1 MKTVT
6 VKDLVIGAGAPKIIV
21 SLMAKDIARV
31 KSEALAYREAD
42 FDILEWRV
50 DHFADLSNVESV
62 MAAAKILRETM
73 PEKPLLFTF
82 RSAKEGGEQAISTEA
97 YIALNRAAIDS
108 GLVDMIDLEL
118 FTGDD
123 QVKETVA
130 YAHAH
135 DVKVV
140 MSNHDF
146 HKTPEAEEIIARLR
160 KMQSFDADI
169 PKIALMPQ
177 STSDVLT
184 LLAATLEMQEQYA
197 DRPIITMSMAKT
209 GVISRLAGEVFG
221 SAATFGAVK
230 KASAPGQISV
240 TDLRISN
247 NISAGISS
255 PAELK
260 KYIQPYLI
268 KIFRESLCA
277 NYPSGVGKITPESGI
292 NNETCKT
299 TSY

>member
-6 VKDLVIGAGAPKIIV
+6 VKDLVIGTGAPKIIV

-50 DHFADLSNVESV
+50 DHFADLSNVDSV
-62 MAAAKILRETM
+62 MAAAKILRKTM

-97 YIALNRAAIDS
+97 YIALNRAA
-108 GLVDMIDLEL
+108 IDLEL

-184 LLAATLEMQEQYA
+184 LLTATLEMQEQYA

-240 TDLRISN
+240 NDLRTVLTILHQ
-247 NISAGISS
+247 A
-255 PAELK
+255 
-260 KYIQPYLI
+260 
-268 KIFRESLCA
+268 
-277 NYPSGVGKITPESGI
+277 
-292 NNETCKT
+292 
-299 TSY
+299 

>member
-6 VKDLVIGAGAPKIIV
+6 VRNLVIGEGAPKIIV
-21 SLMAKDIARV
+21 SLMGKDISTV

-50 DHFADLSNVESV
+50 DHFADVASIDAVLE
-62 MAAAKILRETM
+62 AARAIRDVITD
-73 PEKPLLFTF
+73 KPLLFTF
-82 RSAKEGGEQAISTEA
+82 RSAQEGGEQALSVEN
-97 YIALNRAAIDS
+97 YIALNRAAVDS

-123 QVKETVA
+123 LVKATVEH
-130 YAHAH
+130 AHAKN
-135 DVKVV
+135 VFVI

-146 HKTPEAEEIIARLR
+146 HKTPAADDIVQRLR
-160 KMQSFDADI
+160 KMQELGADI

-177 STSDVLT
+177 SKTDVLT
-184 LLAATLEMQEQYA
+184 LLSATLEMQERYA

-209 GVISRLAGEVFG
+209 GVISRLSGEVFG

-240 TDLRISN
+240 TDLRTVLTILHQ
-247 NISAGISS
+247 A
-255 PAELK
+255 
-260 KYIQPYLI
+260 
-268 KIFRESLCA
+268 
-277 NYPSGVGKITPESGI
+277 
-292 NNETCKT
+292 
-299 TSY
+299 

>member
-6 VKDLVIGAGAPKIIV
+6 VKDLVIGTGAPKIIV
-21 SLMAKDIARV
+21 SLMAKDIASV

-50 DHFADLSNVESV
+50 DHYADLSNVESV

-146 HKTPEAEEIIARLR
+146 HKTPEAEEIITRLR

-240 TDLRISN
+240 NDLRMVLTILHQ
-247 NISAGISS
+247 A
-255 PAELK
+255 
-260 KYIQPYLI
+260 
-268 KIFRESLCA
+268 
-277 NYPSGVGKITPESGI
+277 
-292 NNETCKT
+292 
-299 TSY
+299 

>member
-6 VKDLVIGAGAPKIIV
+6 VKDLVVGTGAPKIIV
-21 SLMAKDIARV
+21 SLMAKDIASV

-50 DHFADLSNVESV
+50 DHYADLSNVESV

-97 YIALNRAAIDS
+97 YIALNRAAID
-108 GLVDMIDLEL
+108 
-118 FTGDD
+118 
-123 QVKETVA
+123 
-130 YAHAH
+130 AHAH

-240 TDLRISN
+240 NDLRTVLTILHQ
-247 NISAGISS
+247 A
-255 PAELK
+255 
-260 KYIQPYLI
+260 
-268 KIFRESLCA
+268 
-277 NYPSGVGKITPESGI
+277 
-292 NNETCKT
+292 
-299 TSY
+299 

>member
-6 VKDLVIGAGAPKIIV
+6 VKDLVIGTGAPKIIV
-21 SLMAKDIARV
+21 SLMAKDIASV

-50 DHFADLSNVESV
+50 DHYADLSNVESV

-73 PEKPLLFTF
+73 PEKPLLFT
-82 RSAKEGGEQAISTEA
+82 
-97 YIALNRAAIDS
+97 DS

-240 TDLRISN
+240 NDLRTVLTILHQ
-247 NISAGISS
+247 A
-255 PAELK
+255 
-260 KYIQPYLI
+260 
-268 KIFRESLCA
+268 
-277 NYPSGVGKITPESGI
+277 
-292 NNETCKT
+292 
-299 TSY
+299 

>member
-1 MKTVT
+1 
-6 VKDLVIGAGAPKIIV
+6 
-21 SLMAKDIARV
+21 
-31 KSEALAYREAD
+31 
-42 FDILEWRV
+42 
-50 DHFADLSNVESV
+50 

-146 HKTPEAEEIIARLR
+146 HKTPEAEESIARLR

-177 STSDVLT
+177 STSRDPGD
-184 LLAATLEMQEQYA
+184 A
-197 DRPIITMSMAKT
+197 
-209 GVISRLAGEVFG
+209 
-221 SAATFGAVK
+221 GAVCR
-230 KASAPGQISV
+230 S
-240 TDLRISN
+240 SN
-247 NISAGISS
+247 YHDVDGKNWRNFSS
-255 PAELK
+255 
-260 KYIQPYLI
+260 
-268 KIFRESLCA
+268 
-277 NYPSGVGKITPESGI
+277 GW
-292 NNETCKT
+292 
-299 TSY
+299 